1 MFVCFRTKK
10 ASAHANRLFITKLP
24 PMIGTVFFNGEAEL
38 TVFVGHRHGSE
49 VTNVTKSYNYDFF
62 CHNLEF
68 VTSDPY
74 ICPTQT
80 VNSASPL
87 KKTVPII
94 SGNFAMKS
102 RFACAEA
109 FSVRKHTNENPQV

>member
-1 MFVCFRTKK
+1 MFSHEKSFSTRK
-10 ASAHANRLFITKLP
+10 SAFHHEVATNDRYS
-24 PMIGTVFFNGEAEL
+24 FFNGEAEL